1 MRVLVPPP
9 KAGRPTLYKPEY
21 CAIVEDLGRQ
31 GKSPAQIASILNVD
45 RASLLRWAAVAEEF
59 AQSLARAK
67 DFEQAWWEDHAQ
79 SNLKAKHYQANVWRT
94 SVAARFKEDYQERS
108 QVNVSVT
115 LESLVG
121 QSYNEG
127 DKAKVIEGKAQ
138 DVALERPERDK

>member
-1 MRVLVPPP
+1 
-9 KAGRPTLYKPEY
+9 
-21 CAIVEDLGRQ
+21 
-31 GKSPAQIASILNVD
+31 
-45 RASLLRWAAVAEEF
+45 VAEEF

-94 SVAARFKEDYQERS
+94 SVAARFKDDYQERS

-121 QSYNEG
+121 QSYEAPKTIVQRG
-127 DKAKVIEGKAQ
+127 TAQ
-138 DVALERPERDK
+138 DVDDTAEKGLPVKRE